1 MAAAEAT
8 GGVAS
13 PRIGPAVLDTLVVGA
28 GQAGLAAGYHLKRAG
43 LSFEILEARG
53 EPGGSWPGYYDSLKL
68 FSPARYSGLPGMPF
82 PGSPDRYPARDEVV
96 GYLRGYAEAFGLPV
110 LAGKRVLRAERAAG
124 RAVGGGFRLLTDD
137 GGEYRARTLIA
148 ATGSFARP
156 HHPRFPG
163 QEAFRGKILH
173 AAEYRNPIPFR
184 GKRVVIVGGGN
195 SAVQIA
201 RELAGV
207 TETTLAT
214 RSPIRF
220 MPQLVLGRDLHFW
233 LSVSGLDRLP
243 LGRLFDV
250 SEPGGVVDDGTYA
263 AAVRSGRPDRR
274 PVFSRFTESGVVW
287 EDGRE
292 EPVDAV
298 LLATGYGPNL
308 GYLGPLGAL
317 QADGRPDQRGGVS
330 RAVPGLYFV
339 GLPFQTS
346 FASATLR
353 GVGSDAELV
362 VARARRHVARSV
374 IEPTG
379 RPASVTPR
387 RVRYVGS
394 TFGGK
399 RCCGLPLPRAN
410 PDVPPD
416 AALCQSR
423 STRSLASAGGS
434 SSTR

>member
-13 PRIGPAVLDTLVVGA
+13 LRIGPAVLDALVVGA

-53 EPGGSWPGYYDSLKL
+53 EPGGSWPGYYDSLTL

-82 PGSPDRYPARDEVV
+82 PAPPDRYPARDEVV

-124 RAVGGGFRLLTDD
+124 GGFRLLTDD

-156 HHPRFPG
+156 HQPRFPG

-201 RELAGV
+201 HELVEVA
-207 TETTLAT
+207 ETTLAT

-220 MPQLVLGRDLHFW
+220 MPQVVLGRDLHFW

-263 AAVRSGRPDRR
+263 AAVRAGRPDRR

-287 EDGRE
+287 DDGRE

-317 QADGRPDQRGGVS
+317 RADGRPDQRGGVS

-353 GVGSDAELV
+353 GVGFDAELV

-374 IEPTG
+374 MEPTG
-379 RPASVTPR
+379 HPASVTPPR
-387 RVRYVGS
+387 RVRYVGP

-399 RCCGLPLPRAN
+399 RCCGLPLP
-410 PDVPPD
+410 
-416 AALCQSR
+416 
-423 STRSLASAGGS
+423 
-434 SSTR
+434 

>member
-8 GGVAS
+8 GGAAS
-13 PRIGPAVLDTLVVGA
+13 PRIGPAVLDALVVGA

-53 EPGGSWPGYYDSLKL
+53 ETGGSWPGYYDSLKL

-96 GYLRGYAEAFGLPV
+96 GYLRGYAEAFTLPV
-110 LAGKRVLRAERAAG
+110 LAGKRVLRAERDAG
-124 RAVGGGFRLLTDD
+124 RAAGGGFRLLTD

-156 HHPRFPG
+156 HQPQFPG

-173 AAEYRNPIPFR
+173 AAEYCNPIPFR

-201 RELAGV
+201 HELVEVA
-207 TETTLAT
+207 ETTLAT

-263 AAVRSGRPDRR
+263 AAMRSGRPDRR

-317 QADGRPDQRGGVS
+317 RAYGHPDQRAGVS
-330 RAVPGLYFV
+330 RTVPGLYFV

-362 VARARRHVARSV
+362 VARARRQVARSAM
-374 IEPTG
+374 EPAVH
-379 RPASVTPR
+379 PASVTPPQ
-387 RVRYVGS
+387 RVRDVGPS
-394 TFGGK
+394 FGEK
-399 RCCGLPLPRAN
+399 RCCGVTFP
-410 PDVPPD
+410 
-416 AALCQSR
+416 
-423 STRSLASAGGS
+423 
-434 SSTR
+434 

>member
-1 MAAAEAT
+1 LAAAEAT
-8 GGVAS
+8 GGAAS
-13 PRIGPAVLDTLVVGA
+13 PRIGPAVLDALVVGA

-53 EPGGSWPGYYDSLKL
+53 QPGGSWPGYYDSLKL
-68 FSPARYSGLPGMPF
+68 FSLARYSSLPGMPF

-96 GYLRGYAEAFGLPV
+96 GYLRGYAEAFALPV

-124 RAVGGGFRLLTDD
+124 RAAGGGFRLLTDD

-156 HHPRFPG
+156 HQPQFPG

-173 AAEYRNPIPFR
+173 AAEYCNPIPFR
-184 GKRVVIVGGGN
+184 GKRVVIAGGGN

-201 RELAGV
+201 HELVEVA
-207 TETTLAT
+207 ETTLAT

-317 QADGRPDQRGGVS
+317 RADGHPDQRAGVS
-330 RAVPGLYFV
+330 RTVPGLYFV

-362 VARARRHVARSV
+362 VARARRQVARSAM
-374 IEPTG
+374 EPA
-379 RPASVTPR
+379 RHPVSVTPPR
-387 RVRYVGS
+387 RVRDVGPS
-394 TFGGK
+394 FGGK
-399 RCCGLPLPRAN
+399 RCCGVTFP
-410 PDVPPD
+410 
-416 AALCQSR
+416 
-423 STRSLASAGGS
+423 
-434 SSTR
+434 

>member
-13 PRIGPAVLDTLVVGA
+13 LRIGPAVLDALVVGA

-110 LAGKRVLRAERAAG
+110 LAGKRVLRAERAA
-124 RAVGGGFRLLTDD
+124 AGGFRLLTDH
-137 GGEYRARTLIA
+137 GEEYRARTLIA

-156 HHPRFPG
+156 HQPRFPG

-173 AAEYRNPIPFR
+173 ATEYRNPIAFR

-201 RELAGV
+201 HELAGV
-207 TETTLAT
+207 AETTLAT

-317 QADGRPDQRGGVS
+317 RADGRPDQRAGVS

-339 GLPFQTS
+339 GLPFQSS

-353 GVGSDAELV
+353 GVGSDAQLV
-362 VARARRHVARSV
+362 VARARRQVVRSAR
-374 IEPTG
+374 ERTG
-379 RPASVTPR
+379 HPASVTPPR
-387 RVRYVGS
+387 RVRDVGPS
-394 TFGGK
+394 FGEK
-399 RCCGLPLPRAN
+399 RCCGVTFP
-410 PDVPPD
+410 
-416 AALCQSR
+416 
-423 STRSLASAGGS
+423 
-434 SSTR
+434 

>member
-13 PRIGPAVLDTLVVGA
+13 PRIGPAVLDALVVGA
-28 GQAGLAAGYHLKRAG
+28 GQAGLASGYHLKRAG

-53 EPGGSWPGYYDSLKL
+53 QPGGSWPGYYDSLKL

-124 RAVGGGFRLLTDD
+124 GGFRLLTDD

-156 HHPRFPG
+156 HQPRFPG

-201 RELAGV
+201 HELVEVA
-207 TETTLAT
+207 ETTLAT

-263 AAVRSGRPDRR
+263 AAVRSARPDRR

-287 EDGRE
+287 DDGRE

-317 QADGRPDQRGGVS
+317 RADGHPDQRAGVS
-330 RAVPGLYFV
+330 RTVPGLYFV
-339 GLPFQTS
+339 GLLFQTS

-362 VARARRHVARSV
+362 VARARRRVARSAM
-374 IEPTG
+374 EPAG
-379 RPASVTPR
+379 HPASVTPPR
-387 RVRYVGS
+387 RVRDVGPS
-394 TFGGK
+394 FGAK
-399 RCCGLPLPRAN
+399 RCCGVTFP
-410 PDVPPD
+410 
-416 AALCQSR
+416 
-423 STRSLASAGGS
+423 
-434 SSTR
+434 

>member
-13 PRIGPAVLDTLVVGA
+13 PRIGPAVLDALVVGA
-28 GQAGLAAGYHLKRAG
+28 GQAGLASGYHLKRAG

-53 EPGGSWPGYYDSLKL
+53 QPGGSWPGYYDSLKL

-124 RAVGGGFRLLTDD
+124 GGFRLLTDD

-156 HHPRFPG
+156 HQPRFPG

-184 GKRVVIVGGGN
+184 GKRVVLVGGGN

-201 RELAGV
+201 HELVEVA
-207 TETTLAT
+207 ETTLAT

-263 AAVRSGRPDRR
+263 AAVRSARPDRR

-287 EDGRE
+287 DDGRE

-317 QADGRPDQRGGVS
+317 RADGHPDQRAGVS
-330 RAVPGLYFV
+330 RTVPGLYFV
-339 GLPFQTS
+339 GLLFQTS

-362 VARARRHVARSV
+362 VARARRQVARSAM
-374 IEPTG
+374 EPAG
-379 RPASVTPR
+379 HPASVTPPR
-387 RVRYVGS
+387 RVRDVGPS
-394 TFGGK
+394 FGAK
-399 RCCGLPLPRAN
+399 RCCGVTFP
-410 PDVPPD
+410 
-416 AALCQSR
+416 
-423 STRSLASAGGS
+423 
-434 SSTR
+434 